1 MIDLKKLSIP
11 LFCVFALAIAFFATK
26 IGSSP
31 TALSGTDSYNESF
44 DLSVHY
50 IDVGQAD
57 SCLVCLPGGKTML
70 IDAGN
75 NTDGDDV
82 VGYLHNQG
90 VNRIDFLI
98 GTHPHSDHIGGLDDV
113 IKSFEIGKFYMPRVI
128 NTTQTFEDVLDAADA
143 KGLTINTAK
152 DGVRIYSD
160 GETAIDIVAPCKDKY
175 ESLNNYS
182 AVVLLKYKDAS
193 FVFTG
198 DAETESENE
207 ITADIKADVL
217 KVGHHGS
224 STSSSERFLNRVKP
238 SFAVISC
245 GTDNSYGHP
254 HKETLDKLQ
263 RMGVTLY
270 RTDINGT
277 VICRTDGEKYYWEC
291 EKQ

>member
-1 MIDLKKLSIP
+1 MKKLSIP

-31 TALSGTDSYNESF
+31 TALSGADSYNESF

-57 SCLVCLPGGKTML
+57 SCLVCLPDGKTML

-75 NTDGDDV
+75 NSDGDDV

-90 VNRIDFLI
+90 VNRIDFLV

-113 IKSFEIGKFYMPRVI
+113 IKAFDIGKFYMPRVI

-160 GETAIDIVAPCKDKY
+160 GETAIDIVAPCKDEY

-217 KVGHHGS
+217 KIGHHGS

-254 HKETLDKLQ
+254 HRETLDKLQ

-270 RTDINGT
+270 RTDLNGT

>member
-11 LFCVFALAIAFFATK
+11 LFCVFALAIAFFATRM
-26 IGSSP
+26 GSSP
-31 TALSGTDSYNESF
+31 TVLPGADSYNESF

-75 NTDGDDV
+75 NSDGDNV
-82 VGYLHNQG
+82 VGYLQSQG
-90 VNRIDFLI
+90 VKHIDFLI

-113 IKSFEIGKFYMPRVI
+113 IKFFDIGKFYMPRVVH
-128 NTTQTFEDVLDAADA
+128 TTQTFEDVLDAADA

-160 GETAIDIVAPCKDKY
+160 GETAIDITAPCKDTY

-182 AVVLLKYKDAS
+182 AVILLKYKDAS

-254 HKETLDKLQ
+254 HRETLDKLQ